1 MIKFYLPFPPSVNGL
16 YSGKARRHKSAKYV
30 AWIEKA
36 NESLNKQII
45 PDMLERC
52 HVVYNLNHPDNRIRD
67 AENYCKAATDLIA
80 DRGIIQGDD
89 RRYLKSTKAEWNDI
103 KGDLVEVCLIP
114 V

>member
-16 YSGKARRHKSAKYV
+16 YSGKVRRYKSDGYKE
-30 AWIEKA
+30 WIIEA
-36 NESLNKQII
+36 NNMANKQII
-45 PDMLERC
+45 PNMLERC
-52 HVVYNLNHPDNRIRD
+52 HAVYYLNHPDDVDRD